1 MTMSDVDGTW
11 LSEALGGRV
20 DDFSIRIIGS
30 GEGFMGQLGR
40 VSLRGSGVPSSVI
53 VKLPTAD
60 PGGQMIGQMMR
71 VWEREH
77 RFYTEVAH
85 RVTGVRDRKSVV

>member
-1 MTMSDVDGTW
+1 
-11 LSEALGGRV
+11 
-20 DDFSIRIIGS
+20 
-30 GEGFMGQLGR
+30 MGQLGR
-40 VSLRGSGVPSSVI
+40 VTLRGQGVPDSVI

-85 RVTGVRDRKSVV
+85 RVSEVRLARCLFSTAEPYALILEDLSPAKPGDQVAGPTA